1 MKKFLIGIL
10 TLGVIFSCGKKEETP
25 AADAGKPAET
35 PKEQKLVIGATPT
48 PHAEILEQV
57 KEDLKKEGIDL
68 EIKIFDD
75 YVLPNRLLG
84 EKTLDANYFQHVPYM
99 EEFAQKNNMELV
111 AVAKIHV
118 EPLAVYSKSV
128 KDLSE
133 LPEGADVLIPNDPTN
148 RGRALILLD
157 KSGIIKLK
165 DNQKLDS
172 TIEDIAENP
181 KKLKVTA
188 LNADQIP
195 TRLGEVGAAV
205 INGNFAMKNN
215 LNPLTDSIFI
225 EDKDSPYAN
234 VITVL
239 KGNENDERVQKLVK
253 ALQSEKI
260 KKFIE
265 EKYQGSVVPAF

>member
-25 AADAGKPAET
+25 AADTGNPEAQ
-35 PKEQKLVIGATPT
+35 KEQKLVIGATPT

-57 KEDLKKEGIDL
+57 KEELKKEGVDL

-133 LPEGADVLIPNDPTN
+133 LPEGADILIPNDPTN

>member
-1 MKKFLIGIL
+1 MKKILIGIL

-25 AADAGKPAET
+25 AADTGNPAAQ
-35 PKEQKLVIGATPT
+35 KEQKLVIGATPT

-57 KEDLKKEGIDL
+57 KDDLKKEGVDL

>member
-25 AADAGKPAET
+25 AADTGNPEAQ
-35 PKEQKLVIGATPT
+35 KEQKLVIGATPT

-57 KEDLKKEGIDL
+57 KEELKKEGVDL

-172 TIEDIAENP
+172 TIEYIAENP

-239 KGNENDERVQKLVK
+239 KGNENDERIQKLVK

>member
-25 AADAGKPAET
+25 AADTGNPEAQ
-35 PKEQKLVIGATPT
+35 KEQKLVIGATPT

-57 KEDLKKEGIDL
+57 KEELKKEGVDL

-172 TIEDIAENP
+172 TIEDMAENP

-234 VITVL
+234 VIAVL
-239 KGNENDERVQKLVK
+239 KGNENDEIIQKLVK

>member
-25 AADAGKPAET
+25 AADTGNPEAQ
-35 PKEQKLVIGATPT
+35 KEQKLVIGATPT

-57 KEDLKKEGIDL
+57 KEELKKEGVDL

>member
-1 MKKFLIGIL
+1 MKKFIIGIL

-25 AADAGKPAET
+25 AADTGNPEAQ
-35 PKEQKLVIGATPT
+35 KEQKLVIGATPT

-57 KEDLKKEGIDL
+57 KEELKKEGVDL

>member
-1 MKKFLIGIL
+1 MKKILIGIL
-10 TLGVIFSCGKKEETP
+10 TLGVIFSCGKKEEIP
-25 AADAGKPAET
+25 AADTGNSAAQ
-35 PKEQKLVIGATPT
+35 KEQKLVIGATPT

-57 KEDLKKEGIDL
+57 KDDLKKEGVDL

>member
-25 AADAGKPAET
+25 AADAGNPEAQ
-35 PKEQKLVIGATPT
+35 KEQKLIIGATPT

-57 KEDLKKEGIDL
+57 KDELKKEGVDL

>member
-25 AADAGKPAET
+25 AADTGT
-35 PKEQKLVIGATPT
+35 PEAQKEQKLVIGATPT

-57 KEDLKKEGIDL
+57 KDDLKKEGVDL

-75 YVLPNRLLG
+75 YVLPNRLLE

-118 EPLAVYSKSV
+118 EPLAVYSKKI

-165 DNQKLDS
+165 DN
-172 TIEDIAENP
+172 
-181 KKLKVTA
+181 KK
-188 LNADQIP
+188 
-195 TRLGEVGAAV
+195 
-205 INGNFAMKNN
+205 
-215 LNPLTDSIFI
+215 
-225 EDKDSPYAN
+225 
-234 VITVL
+234 
-239 KGNENDERVQKLVK
+239 
-253 ALQSEKI
+253 
-260 KKFIE
+260 
-265 EKYQGSVVPAF
+265 

>member
-1 MKKFLIGIL
+1 MKKILIGIL

-25 AADAGKPAET
+25 AANAGQPTET
-35 PKEQKLVIGATPT
+35 KELQKLVIGATPT

-57 KEDLKKEGIDL
+57 KEDLKNEGIDL

-84 EKTLDANYFQHVPYM
+84 EKTLDANYFQHAPYM

-111 AVAKIHV
+111 AVAKVHV
-118 EPLAVYSKSV
+118 EPLAVYSKKV

-133 LPEGADVLIPNDPTN
+133 LPEGSDVLIPNDPTN

-165 DNQKLDS
+165 DNTKLDS
-172 TIEDIAENP
+172 TIEDIAENT
-181 KKLKVTA
+181 KNLKFTA

-239 KGNENDERVQKLVK
+239 KGNENDERIQKLIK

-265 EKYQGSVVPAF
+265 EKYKGSVVPAF

>member
-25 AADAGKPAET
+25 AADSGKPAEAQ
-35 PKEQKLVIGATPT
+35 KEQKLVIGATPT

>member
-25 AADAGKPAET
+25 AADAGNPEAQ
-35 PKEQKLVIGATPT
+35 KEQKLIIGATPT

-57 KEDLKKEGIDL
+57 KEELKKEGVDL

-239 KGNENDERVQKLVK
+239 NGNENDERVQKLVK

>member
-118 EPLAVYSKSV
+118 EPLAVYSKKV
-128 KDLSE
+128 KDLAE
-133 LPEGADVLIPNDPTN
+133 LPEGSDVLIPNDPTN

-165 DNQKLDS
+165 DNKKLDS

-195 TRLGEVGAAV
+195 TRLSEVGAAV

-239 KGNENDERVQKLVK
+239 KGNENDERIQKLVK

>member
-118 EPLAVYSKSV
+118 EPLAVYSKKV
-128 KDLSE
+128 KDLAE
-133 LPEGADVLIPNDPTN
+133 LPEGSDV
-148 RGRALILLD
+148 
-157 KSGIIKLK
+157 
-165 DNQKLDS
+165 
-172 TIEDIAENP
+172 
-181 KKLKVTA
+181 
-188 LNADQIP
+188 
-195 TRLGEVGAAV
+195 
-205 INGNFAMKNN
+205 
-215 LNPLTDSIFI
+215 
-225 EDKDSPYAN
+225 
-234 VITVL
+234 
-239 KGNENDERVQKLVK
+239 
-253 ALQSEKI
+253 
-260 KKFIE
+260 
-265 EKYQGSVVPAF
+265 

>member
-25 AADAGKPAET
+25 AADTGNPEAQ
-35 PKEQKLVIGATPT
+35 KEQKLVIGATPT

-57 KEDLKKEGIDL
+57 KEELKKEGVDL

-195 TRLGEVGAAV
+195 TRLSEVGAAV

-215 LNPLTDSIFI
+215 LNPLTDGIFI

-239 KGNENDERVQKLVK
+239 KGNENDERIQKLVK

>member
-25 AADAGKPAET
+25 AADTGNPEAQ
-35 PKEQKLVIGATPT
+35 KEQKLVIGATPT

-57 KEDLKKEGIDL
+57 KEELKKEGVDL

-239 KGNENDERVQKLVK
+239 KGNENDERIQKLVK

>member
-25 AADAGKPAET
+25 AADTGNPEAQ
-35 PKEQKLVIGATPT
+35 KEQKLVIGATPT

-57 KEDLKKEGIDL
+57 KEELKKEGVDL

-172 TIEDIAENP
+172 TIEDMAENP

-239 KGNENDERVQKLVK
+239 KGNENDEIIQKLVK

>member
-25 AADAGKPAET
+25 AADTGNPEAQ
-35 PKEQKLVIGATPT
+35 KEQKLVIGATPT

-57 KEDLKKEGIDL
+57 KEELKKEGVDL

-239 KGNENDERVQKLVK
+239 KGNENDERVQRLVK

>member
-118 EPLAVYSKSV
+118 EPLAVYSKKV
-128 KDLSE
+128 KDLAE
-133 LPEGADVLIPNDPTN
+133 LPEGSDVLIPNDPTN

-165 DNQKLDS
+165 DNKKLDS

-195 TRLGEVGAAV
+195 TRLSEVGAAV

>member
-25 AADAGKPAET
+25 AADAGNPDAQ
-35 PKEQKLVIGATPT
+35 KEQKLVSGATPT

-57 KEDLKKEGIDL
+57 KDELKKEGVDL

-133 LPEGADVLIPNDPTN
+133 LPKGADVLIPNDPTN

-172 TIEDIAENP
+172 TVEDIAENP

-195 TRLGEVGAAV
+195 TRLSEVGAAV

-215 LNPLTDSIFI
+215 LNPLTDGIFI

-239 KGNENDERVQKLVK
+239 KGNENDERIQKLVK

>member
-1 MKKFLIGIL
+1 
-10 TLGVIFSCGKKEETP
+10 
-25 AADAGKPAET
+25 
-35 PKEQKLVIGATPT
+35 
-48 PHAEILEQV
+48 
-57 KEDLKKEGIDL
+57 
-68 EIKIFDD
+68 
-75 YVLPNRLLG
+75 
-84 EKTLDANYFQHVPYM
+84 
-99 EEFAQKNNMELV
+99 MELV

>member
-25 AADAGKPAET
+25 AADAGNPDAQ
-35 PKEQKLVIGATPT
+35 KEQKLVIGATPT

-57 KEDLKKEGIDL
+57 KDELKKEGVDL

>member
-1 MKKFLIGIL
+1 MKKFLIAIL
-10 TLGVIFSCGKKEETP
+10 TLGVIFSWGKKEETP
-25 AADAGKPAET
+25 AADTGNPEAQ
-35 PKEQKLVIGATPT
+35 KEEKQEIGTTPT
-48 PHAEILEQV
+48 PHSEILEQV
-57 KEDLKKEGIDL
+57 KKKKKKEGVDL